1 MFGTLIGFANSV
13 SMSVNGFVHS
23 PALGRNNTY
32 SLPSLLLTPRS
43 GSITEYAQD
52 SINLNQ
58 LQSLMACAM
67 YDIGIL
73 LFLSL

>member
-13 SMSVNGFVHS
+13 SMSANGFVHS

-32 SLPSLLLTPRS
+32 SLPPLLLTPRS

-58 LQSLMACAM
+58 LH
-67 YDIGIL
+67 DIGVP
-73 LFLSL
+73 FSHSL